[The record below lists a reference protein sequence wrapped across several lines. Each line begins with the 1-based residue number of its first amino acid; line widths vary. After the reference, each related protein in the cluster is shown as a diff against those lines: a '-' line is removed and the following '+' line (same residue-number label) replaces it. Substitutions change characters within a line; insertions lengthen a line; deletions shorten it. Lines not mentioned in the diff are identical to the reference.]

1 MPEGEEVGSDPTT
14 HGSPLHESERLTLTE
29 AARLLGVHPNTI
41 RKRSKSGSLRAHK
54 VVTENGMAYVLSRQD
69 LGLGGPPAPTTVVP
83 SPGGPSPSHQPLP
96 DFLPMVEAAY
106 HRSLVAKE
114 GEIAALTGHL
124 AAKEE
129 LIAELRRRAAVAEER
144 AAQLERTVRRQQR
157 PWWLR
162 LLG

>member
-1 MPEGEEVGSDPTT
+1 MPEGEEGGSAPTT

-41 RKRSKSGSLRAHK
+41 RKRIKSGSLRAHK
-54 VVTENGMAYVLSRQD
+54 VVTENGLAYVLSRQD

-83 SPGGPSPSHQPLP
+83 SPGGQSPSHQTLP
-96 DFLPMVEAAY
+96 DFLPVVEAAY
-106 HRSLVAKE
+106 HRSLVAKD

-129 LIAELRRRAAVAEER
+129 LIVELRRRAEVAEER
-144 AAQLERTVRRQQR
+144 AAHLERAQSRRA
-157 PWWLR
+157 WWWR
-162 LLG
+162 VLGR